1 MANADNALLRM
12 ETGQQSYPM
21 GELLDSGDSKTFEG
35 LAAPWSGR
43 AGFEPDVKPDGV
55 INGGSITP
63 GAAVDTVAVEAVL
76 CNLGGTET
84 TVSGNTAVALT
95 RASTDSHIINSVTI
109 SSAGAIVVVA
119 GTEGTSFSETRG
131 AAGGP
136 PYIPVGSIEV
146 GQVRLNAQASALV
159 TAGQIFQV
167 IGLHQERYDTP
178 LFEVDSYKG
187 TVVFAG
193 ALSAIHTGD
202 EPKGVYASY
211 ATPILQD
218 IEPVRDNVV
227 PEEAYSV
234 SSEQYYGRAIGS
246 TSRSLSQG
254 SFTYAMKDG
263 ITDILAKLEGENL
276 WFEFLPS
283 RYQNKV
289 KFLYQGILGVNRSYP
304 ASGAM
309 TMACTV
315 SASEKASPV
324 GA

>member
-21 GELLDSGDSKTFEG
+21 DVLLDTGDSKTFEG

-76 CNLGGTET
+76 CNLSGAET
-84 TVSGNTAVALT
+84 AVGGNTAVALT
-95 RASTDSHIINSVTI
+95 RATTSTHIINSVTI
-109 SSAGAIVVVA
+109 DDNGAIAVVA

-136 PYIPVGSIEV
+136 PYIPVGSIEI

-167 IGLHQERYDTP
+167 VGLHQERYDAP
-178 LFEVDSYKG
+178 LFEVDSYTG
-187 TVVFAG
+187 TVAFAG
-193 ALSAIHTGD
+193 ALPAIHTGD

-309 TMACTV
+309 TMRCTV
-315 SASEKASPV
+315 SASEKAQPV

>member
-21 GELLDSGDSKTFEG
+21 DALLDTGDSKTFEG

-55 INGGSITP
+55 INGGAITP
-63 GAAVDTVAVEAVL
+63 GATTNTVAVEAIM
-76 CNLGGTET
+76 CNLGGAE
-84 TVSGNTAVALT
+84 TAVGGDSALAVT
-95 RASTDSHIINSVTI
+95 RATTSTHLI
-109 SSAGAIVVVA
+109 SSITVNSSGALAVVA
-119 GTEGTSFSETRG
+119 GTEGSAFSETRG
-131 AAGGP
+131 DAGGP
-136 PYIPVGSIEV
+136 PYIPAGSIEV
-146 GQVRLNAQASALV
+146 GQVRLNAQAAAVVKS
-159 TAGQIFQV
+159 TEIFQV
-167 IGLHQERYDTP
+167 VGLHQERYDAP
-178 LFEVDSYKG
+178 LFEVDSLNGQVKF
-187 TVVFAG
+187 VG
-193 ALSAIHTGD
+193 ALATIHTGD

-211 ATPILQD
+211 ATPLMQD

-234 SSEQYYGRAIGS
+234 SSESYYGRAIGS
-246 TSRSLSQG
+246 TSKSLSQG

-263 ITDILAKLEGENL
+263 ITDTLAKLEGENL

-283 RYQNKV
+283 RYKPGV
-289 KFLYQGILGVNRSYP
+289 KFQYQGILGVNRSYP

-315 SASEKASPV
+315 SASEKAKPV

>member
-21 GELLDSGDSKTFEG
+21 DALLDSGDATTFEG

-63 GAAVDTVAVEAVL
+63 GSTADTVAVEAVL

-84 TVSGNTAVALT
+84 AVGGNTAVAVT
-95 RASTDSHIINSVTI
+95 RATTSTHIINSVTI
-109 SSAGAIVVVA
+109 DDTGAIAVVA

-136 PYIPVGSIEV
+136 PYIPVGSIEI

-159 TAGQIFQV
+159 TTGQIFQV
-167 IGLHQERYDTP
+167 VGLHQERYDAP
-178 LFEVDSYKG
+178 LFEVDSYEGK
-187 TVVFAG
+187 VVFAG
-193 ALSAIHTGD
+193 ALPAIHTGD

-211 ATPILQD
+211 ATPLLQD
-218 IEPVRDNVV
+218 IEPTRDNVV
-227 PEEAYSV
+227 PEEAFSV
-234 SSEQYYGRAIGS
+234 SSEAYYGRSIGS
-246 TSRSLSQG
+246 VSRSLSQG
-254 SFTYAMKDG
+254 SFTYAMNDG
-263 ITDILAKLEGENL
+263 ITDTLAKLEGQNL
-276 WFEFLPS
+276 WFEFLPN
-283 RYQNKV
+283 RYRTGV
-289 KFLYQGILGVNRSYP
+289 KFVYQGILGVNRSYP

-309 TMACTV
+309 TMSCTV
-315 SASEKASPV
+315 SASEKAQPV